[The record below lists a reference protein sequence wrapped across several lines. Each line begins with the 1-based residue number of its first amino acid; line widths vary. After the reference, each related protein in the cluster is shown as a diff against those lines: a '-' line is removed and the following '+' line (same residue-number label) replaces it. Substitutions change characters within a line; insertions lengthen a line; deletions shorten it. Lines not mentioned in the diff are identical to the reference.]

1 MNFKYSVSYFCA
13 IGILSL
19 VLVCVYNYSYHL
31 GYKEYFAE
39 IEEVEGSSINSN
51 SNEIISGGF
60 YLRQKGDYVIV
71 LLYDNQTIFEETE
84 ILVSSL
90 DSNLQKEIL
99 GGKYIETTRELYGF
113 LENYS
118 S

>member
-1 MNFKYSVSYFCA
+1 MNLKYSVSYFCA
-13 IGILSL
+13 LAALSMALILL
-19 VLVCVYNYSYHL
+19 YNYTYNSAYND
-31 GYKEYFAE
+31 YFAE
-39 IEEVEGSSINSN
+39 ADIQENESINSN
-51 SNEIISGGF
+51 SNEVISNGF

-71 LLYDNQTIFEETE
+71 LLYDNQTIFEETD
-84 ILVSSL
+84 ILFSSL
-90 DSNLQKEIL
+90 DHNLQQEIL